1 MEDGGVVLGHGV
13 GVLLGV
19 LVGVVL
25 SVLRE
30 DPLGIHGV
38 GHGAKVWP
46 TLTLVYQVYTVAV
59 THQGA
64 WLFKSACQRLT
75 VDTTAKD
82 KPANRR
88 PQVCT

>member
-25 SVLRE
+25 AVLLK
-30 DPLGIHGV
+30 DPLGVNGV
-38 GHGAKVWP
+38 GPRAKVWP
-46 TLTLVYQVYTVAV
+46 ALALVYQVYTAAV

-75 VDTTAKD
+75 VDNTAKD
-82 KPANRR
+82 NPANRR